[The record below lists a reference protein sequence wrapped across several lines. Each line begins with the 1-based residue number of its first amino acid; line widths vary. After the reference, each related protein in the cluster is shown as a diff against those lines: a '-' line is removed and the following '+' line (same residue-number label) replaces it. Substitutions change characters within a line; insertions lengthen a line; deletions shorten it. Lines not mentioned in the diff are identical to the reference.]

1 MASRQFEPEEVREL
15 LTKGRVGPLQ
25 GFRSKMGRPF
35 EAAVKLGEDK
45 KPEFDFGA
53 DGNGA
58 PQKIDTA
65 QHEAIGVCPI
75 CKEGQVYELENV
87 YICERAAA
95 APKKCTFRIS
105 KTILQRAIPKEQVQ
119 KLITTGKTDLL
130 PRFISKRGRP
140 FSAHLKLENG
150 KVIFEFAEK
159 TPRVTKPRKTAA
171 KV

>member
-35 EAAVKLGEDK
+35 EAAVQLGEDK

-58 PQKIDTA
+58 PQNIDTA
-65 QHEAIGVCPI
+65 RHEAIGICPI
-75 CKEGQVYELENV
+75 CKGQVYELENA

-95 APKKCTFRIS
+95 VPKKCTFRIS

-119 KLITTGKTDLL
+119 KLMATGKTDLL

-140 FSAHLKLENG
+140 FSAYLKLQDG
-150 KVIFEFAEK
+150 KVGFEFAEK
-159 TPRVTKPRKTAA
+159 SPRAKRPRKRAA
-171 KV
+171 V